1 MQDVI
6 LYRYA
11 DGQGGAIVSP
21 EMPDG
26 EYSAL
31 HRLIADDGCMLTD
44 GNTVC
49 ECVDTDNPENWAEI
63 PNDSAYAEAGKIL
76 MGVSE

>member
-1 MQDVI
+1 MQRVI

-11 DGQGGAIVSP
+11 DAEGRVTVSP

-26 EYSAL
+26 EYSQTY
-31 HRLIADDGCMLTD
+31 RLIADEGCALTD
-44 GNTVC
+44 GSAVC
-49 ECVDTDNPENWAEI
+49 GCVDTDSPDDWTEI
-63 PNDSAYAEAGKIL
+63 PNEAAYAEAGKIL